1 MPTIADLN
9 QRHPSWNADRFG
21 DLEALYEGGE
31 KLEARVPRF
40 MPKWDLETDARYELR
55 KKLVHHRNYLA
66 AVIDYFAALLFAG
79 KPVATAQTE
88 DGKDVAKPDDYYA
101 DFRADCDGSG
111 KDLELFFK
119 EQLTA
124 AMVQGCAWFGVEHPS
139 DEGRAAENAQ
149 EFAERKLGDCE
160 LFEIPPGEVYD
171 WECDDDGRFEWALVH
186 SKEAK
191 RASLSGGRSTVTER
205 WTHYLPDRIDVYG
218 ISYDAAKPPPPETV
232 VPLIPAEGSPHRFGA
247 VPIFC
252 MELPSA
258 LWAANRLKTPQ
269 LAHFRASNAQTWSL
283 ACSCYAMMLFQVED
297 PEEFRKA
304 TLGAGRG
311 LVLKPEEK
319 ASWIAPPGE
328 HFSAQD
334 TEIKA
339 QKDEIFRL
347 AHQMALGVEN
357 NAAAIGRSAESKASD
372 SEATRVILEAYGD
385 IVVEAMERVYDV
397 ISAVRGD
404 KYEWSID
411 GLGDFTG
418 ADIGGLLASL
428 ESIDKIGGIPSVTWN
443 HRMKSQLAET
453 TLPDLDDKTK
463 KTISDEIKAS
473 LEKAKA
479 DAEAQTQAE
488 LDLVT
493 SAKNNAN
500 VGDQAGK
507 QGVGGKPNPPPG
519 NGGGRA
525 SAAA

>member
-9 QRHPSWNADRFG
+9 QRHPSWDQNRHE

-31 KLEARVPRF
+31 KIEARLTRF
-40 MPKWDLETDARYELR
+40 MPRWDLETDARYELR
-55 KKLVHHRNYLA
+55 KKLVHYRNYLA

-79 KPVATAQTE
+79 KPQATARNE
-88 DGKDVAKPDDYYA
+88 AGEPVADPGEYYS
-101 DFRADCDGSG
+101 DFRDDCDGAG
-111 KDLELFFK
+111 KDLEQFFK
-119 EQLTA
+119 ELLTG
-124 AMVQGCAWFGVEHPS
+124 AMVQKCAWFGIEHTS
-139 DEGRAAENAQ
+139 DEGRPAENAQ
-149 EFAERKLGDCE
+149 EFEERKLGNCE
-160 LFEIPPGEVYD
+160 LFAIETCEAYD
-171 WECDDDGRFEWALVH
+171 WECDDDGRFEWVLVH
-186 SKEAK
+186 SVERK
-191 RASLSGGRSTVTER
+191 RTGLAGSRDQVVER
-205 WTHYLPDRIDVYG
+205 WTHYLPDRVDVYR
-218 ISYDAAKPPPPETV
+218 IVYDAKTPPSSETV
-232 VPLIPAEGSPHRFGA
+232 VPLAADEGYKHRFGA

-252 MELPSA
+252 MEMPSA

-283 ACSCYAMMLFQVED
+283 SCSCYAMMLFQVED
-297 PEEFRKA
+297 PDEFSRA

-311 LVLKPEEK
+311 LVLQTEEK

-334 TEIKA
+334 VEIKA

-404 KYEWSID
+404 KFTWSVD

-418 ADIGGLLASL
+418 ADIGGLLTSL

-443 HRMKSQLAET
+443 HRMKTQLAET
-453 TLPDLDDKTK
+453 TMPDLDEQTK
-463 KTISDEIKAS
+463 KTISEEIKAS
-473 LEKAKA
+473 LKKAEANA
-479 DAEAQTQAE
+479 DAQSQAE
-488 LDLVT
+488 LDLMARAKD
-493 SAKNNAN
+493 SANGN
-500 VGDQAGK
+500 DQARAAGGAK
-507 QGVGGKPNPPPG
+507 QSPPPRS
-519 NGGGRA
+519 GGGRP
-525 SAAA
+525 AAAA